1 MLVRGPVSGQGPFR
15 SNFPSCR
22 VWWVKPKKISRKQ
35 FREFFTAHSLAPK
48 PRRRH
53 SAPKK
58 VYINLEPSLVR
69 SGLVAR
75 LDATER
81 YEATLVQAEA
91 DCVEVN
97 LQQQHLGTACS
108 MVVGKLHVL
117 KIAPEG
123 AESSIAEYFFQFLYR
138 RDEAL
143 R

>member
-1 MLVRGPVSGQGPFR
+1 VQAVKSMEENDSL
-15 SNFPSCR
+15 SNRYRCAAIRRPAAWGGSQY
-22 VWWVKPKKISRKQ
+22 PTQKKT
-35 FREFFTAHSLAPK
+35 FA
-48 PRRRH
+48 
-53 SAPKK
+53 APKK

-69 SGLVAR
+69 SGLVAQ
-75 LDATER
+75 LDASER